1 MNIPYADYVNP
12 YIGTI
17 SHLLKSTRPEA
28 FLPHCY
34 PKSAPVF
41 NSNTDFFCNEI
52 LRGFPLGLTQFLPGR
67 LGGEFHQ
74 TVDHS
79 RVSAHPYGYSMELE
93 ENGPVVEAAVTEHA
107 YIYRLTNAGR
117 LCLLLTEGGTVQR
130 QGDCLLLH
138 ARGDRASRQ
147 FEHEYLQLRLD
158 CPFDLSEGPEGSLL
172 LSPQSMTSSPALR
185 IPQYMPT
192 GSISLCLIVFTSPS
206 RIIFIA
212 RYSTSA
218 HPSYARLSKV

>member
-67 LGGEFHQ
+67 LGGEGGEFHQ

-147 FEHEYLQLRLD
+147 FEHEFAAAPGLPL
-158 CPFDLSEGPEGSLL
+158 
-172 LSPQSMTSSPALR
+172 
-185 IPQYMPT
+185 
-192 GSISLCLIVFTSPS
+192 
-206 RIIFIA
+206 
-212 RYSTSA
+212 
-218 HPSYARLSKV
+218 

>member
-67 LGGEFHQ
+67 LEIG
-74 TVDHS
+74 
-79 RVSAHPYGYSMELE
+79 
-93 ENGPVVEAAVTEHA
+93 
-107 YIYRLTNAGR
+107 
-117 LCLLLTEGGTVQR
+117 
-130 QGDCLLLH
+130 
-138 ARGDRASRQ
+138 RAS
-147 FEHEYLQLRLD
+147 
-158 CPFDLSEGPEGSLL
+158 CSE
-172 LSPQSMTSSPALR
+172 R
-185 IPQYMPT
+185 
-192 GSISLCLIVFTSPS
+192 V
-206 RIIFIA
+206 
-212 RYSTSA
+212 
-218 HPSYARLSKV
+218 